1 MGGCGNGCGGPEY
14 GPGCL
19 GNGLGEPDHGPIGRV
34 DGPGVVRT
42 SRVGLV
48 RGPGVV
54 RISRIGRL
62 RLAFAIYFL
71 LLSPEY
77 IPPGGAVCCDLQYD
91 SCGGAPVCPLW

>member
-14 GPGCL
+14 GLACL

-42 SRVGLV
+42 SRV
-48 RGPGVV
+48 
-54 RISRIGRL
+54 GRL